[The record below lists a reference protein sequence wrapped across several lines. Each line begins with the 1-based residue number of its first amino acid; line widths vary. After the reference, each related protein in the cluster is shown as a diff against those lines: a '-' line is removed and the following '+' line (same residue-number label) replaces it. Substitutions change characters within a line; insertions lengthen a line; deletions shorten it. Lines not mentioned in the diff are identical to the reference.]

1 MPFDRTYEELTS
13 DEADFIISLYESVSE
28 LIHSGRPVTLVA
40 LGRILNVST
49 TELSDYLMEIVKIQ
63 DKVEEEYQIQQGGD
77 RG

>member
-1 MPFDRTYEELTS
+1 MPFDRTYEELTN

-28 LIHSGRPVTLVA
+28 LIRSGRPVTLVA

-49 TELSDYLMEIVKIQ
+49 TELSDYLIEIVRIQ
-63 DKVEEEYQIQQGGD
+63 DKVEEEYQVQQGGD